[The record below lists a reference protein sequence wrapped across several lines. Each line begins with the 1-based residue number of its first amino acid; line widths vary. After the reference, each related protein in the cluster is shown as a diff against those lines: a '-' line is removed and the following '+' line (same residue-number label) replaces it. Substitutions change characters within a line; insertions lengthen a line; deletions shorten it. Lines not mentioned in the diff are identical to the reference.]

1 MNSLDKLK
9 SFRIHN
15 HSNITLSYLNINSVR
30 KKLDDLKLMINENA
44 DIVCIAETKIAES
57 FLTSQFLLP
66 GYQNPFHLG
75 ISNKQGGLL
84 IYI

>member
-30 KKLDDLKLMINENA
+30 KKLDDLKLMINKNA
-44 DIVCIAETKIAES
+44 DIVCIAES

-66 GYQNPFHLG
+66 GYQNPYHLG